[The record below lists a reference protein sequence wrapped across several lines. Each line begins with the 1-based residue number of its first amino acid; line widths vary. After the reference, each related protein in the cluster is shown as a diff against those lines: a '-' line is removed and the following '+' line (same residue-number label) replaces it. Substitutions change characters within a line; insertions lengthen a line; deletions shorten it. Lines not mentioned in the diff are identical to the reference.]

1 MLQTNHK
8 GKDKE
13 GGVYY
18 TKIMNGTDTH
28 IHQTEGP
35 PGSGSSF
42 KWLWSMGLCEAH
54 FFRLPGRRILRTLR
68 LRAGGS
74 VPVWASTDVA
84 VGSSTSMPA
93 LMITRHGDLASAQGV
108 TDEG

>member
-1 MLQTNHK
+1 MCICILQINVTSGNSERKCGDCGNSKDSRSMLQTNHK

-28 IHQTEGP
+28 THQTEGP

-42 KWLWSMGLCEAH
+42 KWLWSMGENYEKGSHNL
-54 FFRLPGRRILRTLR
+54 FRGREN
-68 LRAGGS
+68 
-74 VPVWASTDVA
+74 
-84 VGSSTSMPA
+84 
-93 LMITRHGDLASAQGV
+93 GV
-108 TDEG
+108 